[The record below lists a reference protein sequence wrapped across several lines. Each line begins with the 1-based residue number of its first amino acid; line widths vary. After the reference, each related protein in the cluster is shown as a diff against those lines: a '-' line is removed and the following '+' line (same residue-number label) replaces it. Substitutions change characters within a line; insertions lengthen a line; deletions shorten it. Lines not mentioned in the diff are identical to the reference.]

1 MLCANCRRSWGWPP
15 QNRFVAWL
23 TLMAGTFLRSEK
35 CVQHCIANKNCCAQ
49 RIHTLLRSCWKV
61 WIKLYHFLINHLKSS
76 KINYAQNQI
85 IYLKDRIYQVLQI
98 SNVFES
104 SRVYF
109 TFYQSFYWE
118 KFRFPLSYFFHPLS
132 SSLKREENKEVNN
145 SNKKLFLFLHECLSV
160 SFLPVMYESWIMSR
174 LVGDKT
180 LGDNK

>member
-1 MLCANCRRSWGWPP
+1 MRS
-15 QNRFVAWL
+15 V
-23 TLMAGTFLRSEK
+23 SS
-35 CVQHCIANKNCCAQ
+35 IALQIKICCAQ
-49 RIHTLLRSCWKV
+49 RIHTLLRSSSCWKV

-85 IYLKDRIYQVLQI
+85 IYLKDRIYQVLLQI
-98 SNVFES
+98 SNAFES

-109 TFYQSFYWE
+109 TKAFIE
-118 KFRFPLSYFFHPLS
+118 KKIRFPLRYFFHPLS
-132 SSLKREENKEVNN
+132 SSPQREENKELNN

-160 SFLPVMYESWIMSR
+160 SLLPVMYENWIMSR

>member
-1 MLCANCRRSWGWPP
+1 MRS
-15 QNRFVAWL
+15 V
-23 TLMAGTFLRSEK
+23 SS
-35 CVQHCIANKNCCAQ
+35 IALQIKNCCAQ

-98 SNVFES
+98 SNAFES

-109 TFYQSFYWE
+109 TKAFIE
-118 KFRFPLSYFFHPLS
+118 KKFDFRSAIS
-132 SSLKREENKEVNN
+132 SILFLLRQQREENKEVNN

-160 SFLPVMYESWIMSR
+160 SFLPVMYENWIMSR
-174 LVGDKT
+174 LVETKPLVIINRKFKKLKQCCT
-180 LGDNK
+180 MLKYLKL